1 MKHSVLSVA
10 IVALLPMTTFGAG
23 LERTP
28 QSVSAF
34 LQDGNYAE
42 FSLNVVTPSIQG
54 VEKDRP
60 VALDDSSETYH
71 TKGLAIKVQATDK
84 VSLGVIYDE
93 PFGVHTKYT
102 GDNIFTGIVNSP
114 LPVASKTTDTGVTT
128 SELEISTRNL
138 TGLVGYQPNDN
149 WNIYGGVAYQEL
161 EGELHLRGSAFGV
174 LSGYDLSADKT
185 GGTGFVAGLA
195 YQRPEIA
202 LKASVTYRSEI
213 DHDIDALENI
223 NAFTKTADSR
233 FTTPQSL
240 NVDFQTGI
248 AKNTLAF
255 ANARWVDWSAFKV
268 RPNEFGQLANVV
280 GQRIGKPDGFNLVE
294 FSKDQYALTLGVA
307 RKFNER
313 WTGTASVGYDSGAGN
328 PTTVFGAV
336 EGNKNM
342 GLGVQFSPDK
352 NTFISAG
359 VKYLKSGDA
368 KGQIA
373 PQAGTDAYVAE
384 YGDNDAWA
392 YGLKMGY
399 RF

>member
-1 MKHSVLSVA
+1 MKHSALYIA
-10 IVALLPMTTFGAG
+10 TLALLPMTAFSAG

-34 LQDGNYAE
+34 LQNGNYAE
-42 FSLNVVTPSIQG
+42 FSLNVVDPTISG
-54 VEKDRP
+54 TEKNRP
-60 VALDDSSETYH
+60 IALDDAGETYH
-71 TKGLAIKVQATDK
+71 TKGVAFKAQPTDK
-84 VSLGVIYDE
+84 VSLGLIYDE

-114 LPVASKTTDTGVTT
+114 LPVASKTTDTSITGA
-128 SELEISTRNL
+128 ELELNTRNI

-149 WNIYGGVAYQEL
+149 WNIYGGVAYQTL
-161 EGELHLRGSAFGV
+161 EGELHLRGSAFGA
-174 LSGYDLSADKT
+174 LSGYDLSADT
-185 GGTGFVAGLA
+185 TDEVGYVAGLA

-213 DHDIDALENI
+213 NHDIDATENL
-223 NAFTKTADSR
+223 NAFTSTDTSR
-233 FTTPQSL
+233 FTTPQSV
-240 NVDFQTGI
+240 NVDLQTGV
-248 AKNTLAF
+248 AKNTLVF

-280 GQRIGKPDGFNLVE
+280 GQTIGKPDGFNLVE
-294 FSKDQYALTLGVA
+294 FSKDQYALTVGVGH
-307 RKFNER
+307 KFNEQ

-328 PTTVFGAV
+328 PTTVFGPV
-336 EGNKNM
+336 EGNKNV
-342 GLGVQFSPDK
+342 GLGLQFSPDK
-352 NTFISAG
+352 NTFISGG

-384 YGDNDAWA
+384 YGDNHTWA